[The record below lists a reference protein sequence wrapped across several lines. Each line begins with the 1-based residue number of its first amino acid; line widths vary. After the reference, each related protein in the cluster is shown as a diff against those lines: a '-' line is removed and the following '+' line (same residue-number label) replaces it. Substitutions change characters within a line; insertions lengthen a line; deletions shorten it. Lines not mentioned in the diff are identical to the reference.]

1 MEVEEEHQ
9 EDVVDSA
16 LVEEAAPGVVEVSPE
31 EVAVALLLEEEE
43 VQEEDFPAV
52 VAKSPLSISVF
63 VSAFGLCMV
72 FRVTTRFCI
81 KKNFCHTSL
90 CLDPIVY
97 FSSGSECS
105 KVPAHHRISQ

>member
-1 MEVEEEHQ
+1 MDVEVEEEHQ

-52 VAKSPLSISVF
+52 VAKSPLSISCF
-63 VSAFGLCMV
+63 RFGV
-72 FRVTTRFCI
+72 WT
-81 KKNFCHTSL
+81 
-90 CLDPIVY
+90 VY
-97 FSSGSECS
+97 G
-105 KVPAHHRISQ
+105 I